1 MQITSQVKHDGRLN
15 VPYVPSLNCM
25 SIWDM
30 HRRLTWERYSGTI
43 MFNNQFWNW
52 WDVSGT
58 GSAKQGLRQKPS
70 KIPSPFGMATQQHLH
85 KNQGIS
91 CFQSYSMWQKHFV
104 SLQISKFRCGCS
116 PVVYFCAGRRTIH
129 KQDLTKLAK
138 LDAVFPKILCV
149 A

>member
-1 MQITSQVKHDGRLN
+1 MCDDCGNSAKIVLQWQHQHLRLEGSSWSWCGHSELKFTLQTGRLN

-30 HRRLTWERYSGTI
+30 HRRLTWEGYSGTTT
-43 MFNNQFWNW
+43 FNNQYWIW

-70 KIPSPFGMATQQHLH
+70 KIPSPFGMDTQQHLQ

-91 CFQSYSMWQKHFV
+91 CFQSYSM
-104 SLQISKFRCGCS
+104 
-116 PVVYFCAGRRTIH
+116 
-129 KQDLTKLAK
+129 
-138 LDAVFPKILCV
+138 
-149 A
+149 